1 MRILFV
7 ENHSVFADNVMR
19 QFLSQHTVTIVPDL
33 SAARQT
39 LRAGEFDLVLVDYD
53 LDDGKG
59 DALVREIRASS
70 APIPTIG
77 VSSHDEGNAA
87 LRRAGAMA
95 ICSKMQFDQ
104 IQRVIEKVVEGAAKD
119 RSEETGKTSALQ
131 VTGR

>member
-39 LRAGEFDLVLVDYD
+39 LRAGEFDLVLVEYV

-104 IQRVIEKVVEGAAKD
+104 IQRVIEK
-119 RSEETGKTSALQ
+119 
-131 VTGR
+131 